1 MRCVPCRRGWFG
13 SAESLTGLRVCEPCA
28 PYTLQPLPGQASCV
42 ACPSS
47 GVDCTV
53 QDRLEVLP
61 GYFLDFNV
69 SALMAD
75 SAAAAPEAVNSGI
88 YTISVTV
95 ASTID
100 AFDNSTFETRL
111 RAFLECDEPACSV
124 ALLLSAASVRV
135 LAAVNDSTATTMA
148 AAERLSQLNT
158 STLSDVLGVPCEG
171 SASLSYGSSS
181 GGGGE
186 TLYVLDS
193 QGLMTP
199 TRCPRQAQCLGGSNS
214 SCSSGSTGVLCG
226 NCQADYY
233 RRNGVCNLCDSDAAP
248 SLAVYGGGATL
259 ALLAG
264 FIYMVLQLRVA
275 SLHDGAVS
283 PATGKSRAATAWS
296 QRRRPRGACS
306 SLLAQ
311 LRQRSNSSGTVAKI
325 LLAYFQV
332 LNAFSQLQ
340 SIAWPPLFQR
350 FLDALSPL
358 SFEIFSVSPLGCVFD
373 VDVTTAHELLSV
385 LMLPPLAAMVV
396 LLIAWLAAQCT
407 LPAGERSLCQVA
419 VRPETCTL
427 QLWLML
433 LLYPSL
439 AKTAVVPFDC
449 MTVGERRLL
458 RAAPQVACDDPAQWN
473 DIAMLG
479 GIGTVLYSIGFPL
492 LCFVVTRSARNGSL
506 AAQAAQ
512 AAMAAQAA
520 EEADS
525 AAAAA
530 AAAAAQQIVYE
541 ATQKRAPKASKA
553 KTAGRKSAPSRKGGG
568 QNNAKAEEPRASV
581 VAAESREQFGR
592 ARLLM
597 YSYHENYWY
606 WESLDIF
613 RKYLLTSVV
622 LVVAHDSLLQVYL
635 GVLICVVALVFV
647 SRHQPYASPFCGRLQ
662 LLCLTQRSRSRTCL
676 ACSSSATATAAGRGR
691 ATPSMACSTRTAG
704 RSSSS
709 SPICSG
715 SSCSPSARAA
725 RRARRWAT
733 CRPSCRSNARRR

>member
-1 MRCVPCRRGWFG
+1 MPCRAGWHG
-13 SAESLTGLRVCEPCA
+13 KQESHTNLTSCEPC
-28 PYTLQPLPGQASCV
+28 PPNFLQPLRGQASCLP
-42 ACPSS
+42 CPPR

-53 QDRLEVLP
+53 QDRIAVLP
-61 GYFLDFNV
+61 GWFLASSSD
-69 SALMAD
+69 ATAQ
-75 SAAAAPEAVNSGI
+75 
-88 YTISVTV
+88 TTTTTTTVTV
-95 ASTID
+95 TVGIVVAGSID
-100 AFDNSTFETRL
+100 AFDAGAFEASLRRHVVCEAPECRVTLETAAGSVHINATVSDTTADGAAADATLRL
-111 RAFLECDEPACSV
+111 RQLTTSELTDALGMDVEAEAIVLARSVEDETNAAAAFTIGHQSLSLTLCPQRDSCLGGDNSSCAAGHAGPLCGLCVEGFYQSRDGCAACS
-124 ALLLSAASVRV
+124 ADAATTIAIYGSGAV
-135 LAAVNDSTATTMA
+135 LAALLAFVYMAAQLSRRQDRRAADPAASAAPADSTAASA
-148 AAERLSQLNT
+148 A
-158 STLSDVLGVPCEG
+158 G
-171 SASLSYGSSS
+171 
-181 GGGGE
+181 
-186 TLYVLDS
+186 
-193 QGLMTP
+193 
-199 TRCPRQAQCLGGSNS
+199 
-214 SCSSGSTGVLCG
+214 
-226 NCQADYY
+226 ADDDRK
-233 RRNGVCNLCDSDAAP
+233 RRGPL
-248 SLAVYGGGATL
+248 ATL
-259 ALLAG
+259 LSRIAHRARSAG
-264 FIYMVLQLRVA
+264 TI
-275 SLHDGAVS
+275 G
-283 PATGKSRAATAWS
+283 
-296 QRRRPRGACS
+296 
-306 SLLAQ
+306 
-311 LRQRSNSSGTVAKI
+311 KI

-332 LNAFSQLQ
+332 LHTFSQLP
-340 SIAWPPLFQR
+340 SIAWPPLFERYLAHLAVFSFQV
-350 FLDALSPL
+350 FSAYPL
-358 SFEIFSVSPLGCVFD
+358 SCVLDIHVDFEV
-373 VDVTTAHELLSV
+373 ELL
-385 LMLPPLAAMVV
+385 AV
-396 LLIAWLAAQCT
+396 LLLPVGGALLVLLLAWLAAQCT
-407 LPAGERSLCQVA
+407 LPKQERGLRAVA
-419 VRPETCTL
+419 ARAETTTL